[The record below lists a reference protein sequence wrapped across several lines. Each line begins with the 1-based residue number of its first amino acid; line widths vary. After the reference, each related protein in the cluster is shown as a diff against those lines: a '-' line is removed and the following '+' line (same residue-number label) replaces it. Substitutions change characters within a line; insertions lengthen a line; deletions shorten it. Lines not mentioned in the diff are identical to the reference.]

1 MRTRIMVV
9 DDEESLV
16 KLIAHNLQREGYE
29 VIPVRDGLEAL
40 ARARSEA
47 PDLIILDVML
57 PGLDGLEVCRRLR
70 QDKVDIPV
78 IMLTARDE
86 EIDRVLGL
94 EIGADDY
101 V

>member
-1 MRTRIMVV
+1 MVV

-47 PDLIILDVML
+47 PDLIIL
-57 PGLDGLEVCRRLR
+57 
-70 QDKVDIPV
+70 
-78 IMLTARDE
+78 
-86 EIDRVLGL
+86 
-94 EIGADDY
+94 
-101 V
+101 